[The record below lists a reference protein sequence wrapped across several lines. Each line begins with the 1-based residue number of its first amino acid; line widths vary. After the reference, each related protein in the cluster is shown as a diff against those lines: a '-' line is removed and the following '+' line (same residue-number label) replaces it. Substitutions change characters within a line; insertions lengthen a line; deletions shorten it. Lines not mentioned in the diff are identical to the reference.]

1 MTKILDYKMKK
12 KIMKD
17 LVNIEILA
25 NEINSN
31 EIAEMAEAS
40 RQLWIVVENGIGV
53 EDLKVARDKFNK
65 KIYDALINV
74 NIDLVKI
81 DELALGLLDKGGN

>member
-1 MTKILDYKMKK
+1 MTKVLDYKMKK

-31 EIAEMAEAS
+31 EIAEAT
-40 RQLWIVVENGIGV
+40 RQLWLVVENGIGV
-53 EDLKVARDKFNK
+53 EDLKVAREKFNK
-65 KIYDALINV
+65 KIYGLLINV
-74 NIDLVKI
+74 HTDLVKI
-81 DELALGLLDKGGN
+81 DELASGLLYKGED

>member
-1 MTKILDYKMKK
+1 MTKVLDYKMKK

-31 EIAEMAEAS
+31 EIAEAT
-40 RQLWIVVENGIGV
+40 RQLWLVVENGIGV

-65 KIYDALINV
+65 KIYDLLINV
-74 NIDLVKI
+74 HTDLVKI
-81 DELALGLLDKGGN
+81 DELARGLLYKGED